1 MDRPRGLA
9 FYLLAG
15 VFALYVL
22 FLYGPTLT
30 ILALSFQGPSGGL
43 AFPRNGVSTHWF
55 AKLWEGVGVV
65 DIWAALR
72 RSLALGLVVMVLT
85 VTIAF
90 YAGLAFRKGF
100 RGAGLVFALAFG
112 VGIWQLIVVRR
123 SIRRDRDREPD

>member
-43 AFPRNGVSTHWF
+43 TFPMNGVSTHWF
-55 AKLWEGVGVV
+55 AKLWEASAWSTSGR
-65 DIWAALR
+65 LC
-72 RSLALGLVVMVLT
+72 
-85 VTIAF
+85 
-90 YAGLAFRKGF
+90 
-100 RGAGLVFALAFG
+100 GAPWPSAS
-112 VGIWQLIVVRR
+112 W
-123 SIRRDRDREPD
+123 

>member
-43 AFPRNGVSTHWF
+43 TFPMNGVSTHWF

-72 RSLALGLVVMVLT
+72 RSLALGLVVMALT

-100 RGAGLVFALAFG
+100 RGPASSSPWRCRA
-112 VGIWQLIVVRR
+112 
-123 SIRRDRDREPD
+123 